1 MAEKIQIALVY
12 IRNGKETIFPV
23 RDIDQAVQLA
33 DAIADS
39 DLLNDSV
46 DYNMFDVCQY
56 HNGQI
61 GDSWENEDGQ
71 NFDEYW
77 NLYRTEATP

>member
-1 MAEKIQIALVY
+1 MAEKIRIALVY
-12 IRNGKETIFPV
+12 IRDGKETIFPV
-23 RDIDQAVQLA
+23 RDVDQAVRLA

-39 DLLNDSV
+39 NLLNDSV

-61 GDSWENEDGQ
+61 GDSWKNEDWQ
-71 NFDEYW
+71 DFEEYW
-77 NLYRTEATP
+77 KMCRDDA

>member
-1 MAEKIQIALVY
+1 MAEKIQIALIY

-33 DAIADS
+33 DAIAGS

-46 DYNMFDVCQY
+46 DFNMFDVCQY

-61 GDSWENEDGQ
+61 GDSWENEEGQ
-71 NFDEYW
+71 DFEEYW
-77 NLYRTEATP
+77 SLCRDDA

>member
-1 MAEKIQIALVY
+1 MAEKIQIALIY

-23 RDIDQAVQLA
+23 RDIDQAVRLA
-33 DAIADS
+33 DAIAES

-56 HNGQI
+56 HNGRI
-61 GDSWENEDGQ
+61 GDSWENEEGQ
-71 NFDEYW
+71 DFEEYW
-77 NLYRTEATP
+77 NLCRDDA